1 MSKVSVIMGVYNCK
15 SMERLQKSVNS
26 IIHQT
31 FTDWELILCNDGST
45 DDTLDRLKAVATDR
59 RIRVISYEKNMG
71 LAYALNQCIKISTGS
86 YIARQD
92 DDDISE
98 LNRLE
103 RQVDFMD
110 EYPEYAVVGTNA
122 RVFDDFGFWGAYTNV
137 EIPSKDSFLWNSP
150 FAHPT
155 VMMRRDELLAS
166 GCYRVAK
173 ETRRCEDYDLFMR
186 MYAKGYIGY
195 NIQEMLYQYRI
206 VNDNNK
212 YRPMKY
218 RIDEAQVR
226 WIGYKSLGML
236 PKAFPYVVK
245 PIVIGL
251 MPQVVF
257 KKIRKRQ
264 YGS

>member
-1 MSKVSVIMGVYNCK
+1 MGVYNCK
-15 SMERLQKSVNS
+15 SMELLKKSVDS
-26 IIHQT
+26 IIQQT

-45 DDTLDRLKAVATDR
+45 DETLNKLKDIATKDK
-59 RIRVISYEKNMG
+59 RIKVISYDKNRG
-71 LAYALNQCIKISTGS
+71 LAYALNQCIKVSTGI

-98 LNRLE
+98 PNRLE
-103 RQVDFMD
+103 HQVDFMD
-110 EYPEYAVVGTNA
+110 AHPEYAVVGTNA
-122 RVFDDFGFWGAYTNV
+122 RVFDHLVFWGTYTNA
-137 EIPSKDSFLWNSP
+137 EIPDKNAFLWNSP

-155 VMMRRDELLAS
+155 VMMRKDALVAS

-186 MYAKGYIGY
+186 MYAQGYAGY

-206 VNDNNK
+206 VIDDKK

-226 WIGYKSLGML
+226 WIGYKNLGML
-236 PKAFPYVVK
+236 PKGLLYVMK
-245 PIVIGL
+245 PIIIGL
-251 MPQVVF
+251 IPQFVYR
-257 KKIRKRQ
+257 KIRKKQ
-264 YGS
+264 Y